1 MHARV
6 IAVSLGIVLGG
17 SVPVLHAQDDLPL
30 RFHDRP
36 LPQIVAAWPSVALDA
51 PPSSANAPDR
61 RVADRRLGLVATSL
75 YAAMAVD
82 TRSTFATKASCPRC
96 IEADPFAA
104 LFVNAGPAAAYSAG
118 LAFDT
123 GVIYLSMRMRRS
135 EHAIWRRTWFV
146 LPVGLAAGHMLA
158 ARHNYGLRSTCEVSP
173 GCR

>member
-1 MHARV
+1 
-6 IAVSLGIVLGG
+6 
-17 SVPVLHAQDDLPL
+17 
-30 RFHDRP
+30 
-36 LPQIVAAWPSVALDA
+36 
-51 PPSSANAPDR
+51 
-61 RVADRRLGLVATSL
+61 
-75 YAAMAVD
+75 MAID

-135 EHAIWRRTWFV
+135 DHAIWRRTWFV
-146 LPVGLAAGHMLA
+146 LPVGLAAGHALA
-158 ARHNYGLRSTCEVSP
+158 ARHNYGLRSICEASP